1 MKEIILIIILM
12 ATAITNVCVLIGN
25 SYFLKQSQQ
34 RFICWKIDEVE
45 LRKRIR
51 ELGKSNEQK
60 EIGSKVN
67 DL

>member
-12 ATAITNVCVLIGN
+12 IGN
-25 SYFLKQSQQ
+25 SFFLKQSQQ

-51 ELGKSNEQK
+51 GLEKSNEQK